1 MWVCAQLFGLLPRR
15 GVERNESLSSITLC
29 LMWHA
34 TTGWAISVCHY
45 CVGTESPGRVS
56 GWKKWR
62 LEKWWNTQT
71 NELRSCLRFQTTEKH
86 LGALKWSAT
95 CQGPLF
101 VCPTIQLRPSV
112 AVASEYLFI
121 YSWQRA
127 QLNRH
132 SLVARCLLF
141 LFAIINPPPIKPCS
155 PCLRVCV
162 CVCWSWGIWGGP
174 RSSLT

>member
-1 MWVCAQLFGLLPRR
+1 MSACVQPCGLLPWR
-15 GVERNESLSSITLC
+15 GVEMNESLSGITLC
-29 LMWHA
+29 LMWRA
-34 TTGWAISVCHY
+34 TTWWAISLCHC
-45 CVGTESPGRVS
+45 CVGAESPGRVS

-62 LEKWWNTQT
+62 LETWWNTQM
-71 NELRSCLRFQTTEKH
+71 NELRSCLRFQTTERH

-112 AVASEYLFI
+112 TVAPEYLFI

-127 QLNRH
+127 QLNQH
-132 SLVARCLLF
+132 SLAARCLLF
-141 LFAIINPPPIKPCS
+141 LFAVINPPPIKPCS
-155 PCLRVCV
+155 PCVCM

-174 RSSLT
+174 HSSLT